1 MPSILPLAQ
10 HPSFS
15 TPLLP
20 ISRSDT
26 LVPANEFKK
35 VEEDDIVWKQYE
47 DAARVSDKTKIDE
60 WNKFLDVILVFVS
73 ASLLCFIFISYE

>member
-10 HPSFS
+10 HPSSS
-15 TPLLP
+15 TLLLP

-26 LVPANEFKK
+26 LVAANEFNK
-35 VEEDDIVWKQYE
+35 VEDDDDVWKKYE
-47 DAARVSDKTKIDE
+47 KAARDLDKTMVDE

-73 ASLLCFIFISYE
+73 ASLVWFIFIS